1 MRSILIA
8 SVLATLALTAHAGD
22 DDGHHHRD
30 NKHVPKVFDAQGR
43 EVGPLES
50 DAVDDGVYIEMNGAI
65 TFVPISRV
73 ATNDRASATQFQWGS
88 SRPTPIGAVAF
99 PYPDCSGTPV
109 LFYEVV
115 NGTQLHTMY
124 GPRPSYTVRQGA
136 DVTVYI
142 ANDADAGPTSVR
154 STNQGDSFSPLGCR
168 PLVATYTAF
177 TVGSLYVIT
186 QHHPEP
192 LTIRY

>member
-1 MRSILIA
+1 MRAILIA
-8 SVLATLALTAHAGD
+8 SVLATLALTAHAGGD

-30 NKHVPKVFDAQGR
+30 RHVPKVFDAQGR

-50 DAVDDGVYIEMNGAI
+50 DAVENGVYIEINGAI

-88 SRPTPIGAVAF
+88 YRPIPIGAVAY
-99 PYPDCSGTPV
+99 PYSDCSGTPV
-109 LFYEVV
+109 LFYEVPS
-115 NGTQLHTMY
+115 GTQLHTTY
-124 GPRPSYTVRQGA
+124 GPRPSITVRQGA

-142 ANDADAGPTSVR
+142 ASDADAGPAGVQ
-154 STNQGDSFSPLGCR
+154 STHRNPNFSECTPY
-168 PLVATYTAF
+168 VATFTAF
-177 TVGSLYVIT
+177 TVGSSYVIT

-192 LTIRY
+192 LTIHY

>member
-30 NKHVPKVFDAQGR
+30 RQVPKVFDAQGR

-50 DAVDDGVYIEMNGAI
+50 DAGQNGVYIEINGAI
-65 TFVPISRV
+65 TFVPIGRV
-73 ATNDRASATQFQWGS
+73 GTAERASATQFQWGS
-88 SRPTPIGAVAF
+88 DRPILIGTVA
-99 PYPDCSGTPV
+99 YPSSDCSGTPV
-109 LFYEVV
+109 LIYSFGS
-115 NGTQLHTMY
+115 GTQVLLYTS
-124 GPRPSYTVRQGA
+124 GPRPSIAVRQGA

-142 ANDADAGPTSVR
+142 ASDADSGPVNVQS
-154 STNQGDSFSPLGCR
+154 SHLNSNFSECTR
-168 PLVATYTAF
+168 FVATITAW
-177 TVGSLYVIT
+177 TVGSSYVIT

-192 LTIRY
+192 LTIHY

>member
-30 NKHVPKVFDAQGR
+30 RHVPKVFDAQGR

-50 DAVDDGVYIEMNGAI
+50 DAIENGVYIEINGAI
-65 TFVPISRV
+65 TFVPIGRV
-73 ATNDRASATQFQWGS
+73 GTVERGSATQFQWGS
-88 SRPTPIGAVAF
+88 DRPILIGEVA
-99 PYPDCSGTPV
+99 YPTSDCSGTPF
-109 LFYEVV
+109 LYYSHGS
-115 NGTQLHTMY
+115 GTLGPPLTS
-124 GPRPSYTVRQGA
+124 GPRPSIAVRQGA

-142 ANDADAGPTSVR
+142 ASDADS
-154 STNQGDSFSPLGCR
+154 SPVNVQSALGNPNPSECQR
-168 PLVATYTAF
+168 LRATLTAW
-177 TVGSLYVIT
+177 TVGSSYVIT

-192 LTIRY
+192 LTIHY

>member
-30 NKHVPKVFDAQGR
+30 KKHVPKVFDAQGR

-73 ATNDRASATQFQWGS
+73 ATNDRASASATQFQWGS
-88 SRPTPIGAVAF
+88 SRPTPIGAVA
-99 PYPDCSGTPV
+99 YPSSDCSGAPV
-109 LFYEVV
+109 LFYEAAT
-115 NGTQLHTMY
+115 GPIHFMY

-142 ANDADAGPTSVR
+142 ASDADAGPTSVR
-154 STNQGDSFSPLGCR
+154 STQGDSYFPPGCR

-177 TVGSLYVIT
+177 TVDSLYVIT